1 MPRSAITLLVL
12 GPLAAHVLAAQVDS
26 ARAKTRAGTIDGVV
40 SDTTLAPLAEAT
52 VSILG
57 SDIRIVTGT
66 SGRFRMVRIP
76 PGQYIVLVR
85 RLGFEP
91 TSARLQ
97 VAEAETLRV
106 SFSLERVVATL
117 DTVRVATPHVSPRL
131 AEFDARRK
139 WGEGQFMTQ
148 DQIEK
153 ANSPW
158 VSSLLGAFKHVTVV
172 YDTFGAHA
180 WNFRGIGKKCLFQI
194 LVDGLPQPS
203 PDLDRLP
210 SPKELAG
217 IEVYFGAATIP
228 LQYKRLDGATCGL
241 IMIWTRDGS

>member
-1 MPRSAITLLVL
+1 V
-12 GPLAAHVLAAQVDS
+12 AHVAAAQADS
-26 ARAKTRAGTIDGVV
+26 ARAKPRAGTIDGVV
-40 SDTTLAPLAEAT
+40 SDTGLVPLAEAT

-57 SDIRIVTGT
+57 SEMRVVTGT
-66 SGRFRMVRIP
+66 NGRFRMIRIP

-91 TSARLQ
+91 TSANVQ
-97 VAEAETLRV
+97 VAAAETLRV

-117 DTVRVATPHVSPRL
+117 DTVRVATEHVSPRM

-139 WGEGQFMTQ
+139 LGEGQFMTQ

-158 VSSLLGAFKHVTVV
+158 VSSLLANFKHVLVV
-172 YDTFGAHA
+172 YDTGGARA
-180 WNFRGIGKKCLFQI
+180 LNFRGIGRKCPFQI
-194 LVDGLPQPS
+194 LVDGLPQPNANL
-203 PDLDRLP
+203 DLLP

-217 IEVYFGAATIP
+217 VEVYLGAATIP
-228 LQYKRLDGATCGL
+228 LPYKRLDGATCGL
-241 IMIWTRDGS
+241 IMIWTREGS